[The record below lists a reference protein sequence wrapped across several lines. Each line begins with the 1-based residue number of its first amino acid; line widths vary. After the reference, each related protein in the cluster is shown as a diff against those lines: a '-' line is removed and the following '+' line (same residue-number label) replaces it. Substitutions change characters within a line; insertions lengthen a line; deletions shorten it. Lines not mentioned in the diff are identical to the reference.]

1 MQHGDLLKMR
11 SEKNDRVRKRRSHER
26 AIGEEHRTRAG
37 CRKYTRQRV
46 EEALLR
52 SRPISVLVT
61 QSCLTLCD
69 PIDGSPPGSPVPGIL
84 QARALEQGAIA
95 FSISRGVGYYTV
107 LRSLGGKKVKV
118 KVLNYV

>member
-69 PIDGSPPGSPVPGIL
+69 PMDCSQPGSSVHGIL
-84 QARALEQGAIA
+84 QAEILEWIGIP
-95 FSISRGVGYYTV
+95 FSRGSSQPRD
-107 LRSLGGKKVKV
+107 LALIS
-118 KVLNYV
+118 